1 MIQPKSAAVV
11 RPTVFISAP
20 KPSTAPIKAPSLA
33 SISPSK
39 VSAVLSKPQQAFVR
53 QDTKPLPKFKAVAPM
68 AAEANRAAKEAADRA
83 AWNAAQQSRLD
94 ANAAAQAANPQD
106 YGTPTAQTEAQ
117 AQEAQADDR
126 EAAPSEQAAQ
136 QARDAQ
142 PQDAQQQLQEAQEF
156 VAPTAEPPPQD
167 WESDIQWQEMQ
178 GFAGEDEP
186 MQVFAHVYN
195 GEMCAT
201 GLCPTPFGI
210 VPVQYSVIVPDDTPN
225 GPVIAGAEL
234 PETLNE
240 TIAHTVKVLEM
251 KAKKDELALAAESL
265 VERTRAGDQNA
276 MGMIA
281 MIKQNAGNGSPR
293 AKRSLDLIA
302 DYIRRNPVKDV
313 SNPFGNENK
322 PDESNVLF
330 RACVALA
337 NGAPLSNTRIQAM
350 ASTFGTEDEEKLFLY
365 AVVNYKKPDLI
376 DGLAGK
382 FGQWVRNVVQ
392 LGKNVGTARGIQLV
406 RMPGTAVSAFDA
418 KVGWELGE

>member
-1 MIQPKSAAVV
+1 MIQPKRAAIVN
-11 RPTVFISAP
+11 RPTVFVSAP
-20 KPSTAPIKAPSLA
+20 KPSPAPIKAPSLA

-39 VSAVLSKPQQAFVR
+39 VSAVMKPQQAIIR
-53 QDTKPLPKFKAVAPM
+53 QDTKPLPKLDIVAGNKAL
-68 AAEANRAAKEAADRA
+68 EEGKRAKKEAEDRA
-83 AWNAAQQSRLD
+83 AYWAAQQARLD
-94 ANAAAQAANPQD
+94 SLPTDGAAANPQD
-106 YGTPTAQTEAQ
+106 YGTPTAQTEAKAEQ
-117 AQEAQADDR
+117 AQADDR
-126 EAAPSEQAAQ
+126 ETQPSEAK
-136 QARDAQ
+136 
-142 PQDAQQQLQEAQEF
+142 DAQQELKEAQEF
-156 VAPTAEPPPQD
+156 VAPTEEPPPQD
-167 WESDIQWQEMQ
+167 WETDIEWQEMQ

-195 GEMCAT
+195 GQLCAT

-210 VPVQYSVIVPDDTPN
+210 VPVEYSIIVPDDVPN
-225 GPVIAGAEL
+225 GPVVAGAEL

-281 MIKQNAGNGSPR
+281 MIKRNAQNGSPR

-302 DYIRRNPVKDV
+302 DYIRRHPVKNV
-313 SNPFGNENK
+313 SNPFGNEQK
-322 PDESNVLF
+322 PEESNILF
-330 RACVALA
+330 RATVALA

-376 DGLAGK
+376 DSLAGK

-406 RMPGTAVSAFDA
+406 RMPGTPISAFDA